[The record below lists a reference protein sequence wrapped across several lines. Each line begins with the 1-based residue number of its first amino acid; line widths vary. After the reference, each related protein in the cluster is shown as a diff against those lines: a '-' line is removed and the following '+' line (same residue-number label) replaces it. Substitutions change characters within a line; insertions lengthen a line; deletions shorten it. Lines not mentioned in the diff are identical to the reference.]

1 MTILF
6 LYVVGYMIGI
16 GIEVQQGGFNQHP
29 RWVILVSTIF
39 IWPIMIGKA
48 IAS

>member
-16 GIEVQQGGFNQHP
+16 GIEVQGGAFKQYPTWAVLIGNA
-29 RWVILVSTIF
+29 VS
-39 IWPIMIGKA
+39 WPVVIGKA
-48 IAS
+48 LAK